1 VSRAGVDAADAVLFD
16 LDGCLVD
23 SRVPFVRSLNHA
35 LAAHG
40 LPERHPDELVG
51 YLGPPIHGTLHEL
64 VGDDEELVAALL
76 ITYRARYREH
86 GLAETPVF
94 DGIPELL
101 AGLRDAGLPLVVCT
115 TKAQLL
121 ADPLLEAV
129 DLRGFFTAVVGTPSD
144 IAEEPKTVTLARALT
159 LLPDG
164 IAHPVMVGDRRF
176 DIEAAHANGLPGI
189 GVRWGIGDDA
199 ELTAAGAD
207 ALVSTPPEL
216 LALLT
221 AATA

>member
-1 VSRAGVDAADAVLFD
+1 MIRGVDAVFFD

-23 SRVPFVRSLNHA
+23 SRVPFVRSINAA
-35 LAAHG
+35 LVAHG
-40 LPERHPDELVG
+40 LPERAHDELVG

-64 VGDDEELVAALL
+64 VGEDEHELVASLL
-76 ITYRARYREH
+76 TAYRARYREH
-86 GLAETPVF
+86 GFAETPVF

-115 TKAQLL
+115 TKAQIL
-121 ADPLLEAV
+121 AEPLLEVV
-129 DLRGFFTAVVGTPSD
+129 DLRQHFTAVAGTPED
-144 IAEEPKTVTLARALT
+144 VAEEPKTITLARALT

-164 IAHPVMVGDRRF
+164 VEHPVMVGDRRF

-199 ELTAAGAD
+199 ELRAAGAD
-207 ALVSTPPEL
+207 ALVSTPAEL

-221 AATA
+221 

>member
-1 VSRAGVDAADAVLFD
+1 VSPAAALAADAVLFD

-23 SRVPFVRSLNHA
+23 SRVPFVRSINAA

-40 LPERHPDELVG
+40 LQERHPDELVG

-64 VGDDEELVAALL
+64 VGDDEELVASLL
-76 ITYRARYREH
+76 TTYRARYREH

-94 DGIPELL
+94 DGIHELL
-101 AGLRDAGLPLVVCT
+101 AGLREAGLPLVVCT
-115 TKAQLL
+115 TKAQIL
-121 ADPLLEAV
+121 AEPLLEAV
-129 DLRGFFTAVVGTPSD
+129 DLRPYFTAVAGTPAD
-144 IAEEPKTVTLARALT
+144 VAEEPKTVTLGRALT

-164 IAHPVMVGDRRF
+164 AAHPVMVGDRRF
-176 DIEAAHANGLPGI
+176 DIEAAHAHGLVGI

-207 ALVSTPPEL
+207 ALVSTPAEL
-216 LALLT
+216 LALLV
-221 AATA
+221 